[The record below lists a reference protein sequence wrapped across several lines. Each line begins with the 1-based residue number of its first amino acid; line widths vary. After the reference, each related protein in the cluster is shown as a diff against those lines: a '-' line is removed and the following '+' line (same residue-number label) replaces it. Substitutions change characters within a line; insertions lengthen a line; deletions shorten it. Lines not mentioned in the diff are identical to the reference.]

1 MRPSKPALPEWA
13 RPQDLA
19 PTVENA
25 RRLGL
30 PQAARPET
38 SHSPSAER
46 PQAPLPPVENLYA
59 PAHGFYQERM
69 RMATQG
75 MMDPDASW
83 MDRAVYAALGLGVTP
98 LAMVEALG
106 TEAYNSLNNAS
117 LAGQYWSRG
126 EMAANASDANVARL
140 QAALH
145 GAAAMNGLLGPA
157 ALTRPGIPE
166 AAELAQHMRKPAAT
180 LPTGNIAFNSGGDRL
195 FNALGPARI
204 NNRHEYEQIMSGLRR
219 NGVEVSFRTREFAY
233 GPASSSG
240 KPGNMVIDPDASIA
254 ALRHEY
260 GHYLDDAALGFPG
273 SRYYLSTNPRTRV
286 ASERRQYLQEI
297 RLARI
302 LRDDTARRELIRD
315 YLSERAALIERFYEK
330 PYGTRWR

>member
-1 MRPSKPALPEWA
+1 MPYWLTRLSASTCKRLPRSGARHRP
-13 RPQDLA
+13 
-19 PTVENA
+19 
-25 RRLGL
+25 
-30 PQAARPET
+30 
-38 SHSPSAER
+38 
-46 PQAPLPPVENLYA
+46 
-59 PAHGFYQERM
+59 F
-69 RMATQG
+69 
-75 MMDPDASW
+75 
-83 MDRAVYAALGLGVTP
+83 YAALGLGVTP
-98 LAMVEALG
+98 LAMVEALS

-117 LAGQYWSRG
+117 LAGQYWARG

-204 NNRHEYEQIMSGLRR
+204 NNRHEYDQIMSDLRR

-254 ALRHEY
+254 TLRHEY

>member
-1 MRPSKPALPEWA
+1 
-13 RPQDLA
+13 
-19 PTVENA
+19 
-25 RRLGL
+25 
-30 PQAARPET
+30 
-38 SHSPSAER
+38 
-46 PQAPLPPVENLYA
+46 
-59 PAHGFYQERM
+59 
-69 RMATQG
+69 
-75 MMDPDASW
+75 
-83 MDRAVYAALGLGVTP
+83 
-98 LAMVEALG
+98 
-106 TEAYNSLNNAS
+106 
-117 LAGQYWSRG
+117 
-126 EMAANASDANVARL
+126 
-140 QAALH
+140 
-145 GAAAMNGLLGPA
+145 
-157 ALTRPGIPE
+157 
-166 AAELAQHMRKPAAT
+166 MRKPTAT

-204 NNRHEYEQIMSGLRR
+204 NNRHEYDQIMSDLRR

>member
-1 MRPSKPALPEWA
+1 MPYWLTRLSASTCKRLPRSGVRHRP
-13 RPQDLA
+13 
-19 PTVENA
+19 
-25 RRLGL
+25 
-30 PQAARPET
+30 
-38 SHSPSAER
+38 
-46 PQAPLPPVENLYA
+46 
-59 PAHGFYQERM
+59 F
-69 RMATQG
+69 
-75 MMDPDASW
+75 
-83 MDRAVYAALGLGVTP
+83 YAALGLGVTP

-106 TEAYNSLNNAS
+106 TEAYNSLNNAG
-117 LAGQYWSRG
+117 LAGQYWARG

-204 NNRHEYEQIMSGLRR
+204 NNRHEYDQIMSDLRR

-260 GHYLDDAALGFPG
+260 GHYLDDDRLGFP
-273 SRYYLSTNPRTRV
+273 RFKILS
-286 ASERRQYLQEI
+286 
-297 RLARI
+297 
-302 LRDDTARRELIRD
+302 
-315 YLSERAALIERFYEK
+315 
-330 PYGTRWR
+330 